1 MGKHYE
7 GFCRLCG
14 NYGKLTF
21 EHIPPKKAFNDNLKL
36 LRTME
41 DHLSDRPES
50 FYSKFRRGLGKY
62 SLCEMCNNNTGAL
75 YGRAFVDWTRQGFEW
90 FDKVEGEKVLTLPYY
105 IKPLNVL
112 KQVMVMAVAM
122 SAEVSL
128 DAHRDIR
135 QFLLS
140 PWQRYMP
147 SDYRAFVYFN
157 MRGQLRFSSGMAI
170 LNTEGKGSDYV
181 MAEVALP
188 PFGYCVTRPVG
199 DRRSLAESQGLYDI
213 TWFANYKLN
222 EWARVHLRIP
232 TRESNFPSPLDYR
245 NREGVE
251 AA

>member
-1 MGKHYE
+1 
-7 GFCRLCG
+7 
-14 NYGKLTF
+14 
-21 EHIPPKKAFNDNLKL
+21 
-36 LRTME
+36 
-41 DHLSDRPES
+41 
-50 FYSKFRRGLGKY
+50 
-62 SLCEMCNNNTGAL
+62 
-75 YGRAFVDWTRQGFEW
+75 
-90 FDKVEGEKVLTLPYY
+90 
-105 IKPLNVL
+105 
-112 KQVMVMAVAM
+112 
-122 SAEVSL
+122 
-128 DAHRDIR
+128 
-135 QFLLS
+135 
-140 PWQRYMP
+140 
-147 SDYRAFVYFN
+147 

-232 TRESNFPSPLDYR
+232 TRETNFPSPLDYR